1 MKAASAQRVEML
13 PLFLEEIEYY
23 LALEPAARAKR
34 TPLFFIFHLLGEWRE
49 KAAYRPLARL
59 LRLPRREIDRIFGDG
74 ITTTSHRVIAAVF
87 DGDSQPLYGT
97 SWTRTPTILFGQAC
111 ARPSL
116 WSLFGE
122 NSSNGRPLPPRRL
135 YGITAATAELRLGRL
150 AECHCDAWHERP
162 ENFGP
167 EGFRPR
173 LH

>member
-23 LALEPAARAKR
+23 LALEPAARAKP

-49 KAAYRPLARL
+49 KAAYSPLARL

-122 NSSNGRPLPPRRL
+122 NSTG
-135 YGITAATAELRLGRL
+135 
-150 AECHCDAWHERP
+150 
-162 ENFGP
+162 
-167 EGFRPR
+167 
-173 LH
+173 